1 MNDMAVDERVRAA
14 LTRKVEAA
22 IDVDVDAA
30 WAELVERLETRP
42 RRHFGTGWL
51 VAAAVVVVA
60 LAIGRPVIVE
70 IAGEAANFGRF
81 VEEVVVPAPA
91 GDSDAVD
98 TAHDPVP
105 ASDTYRQD
113 LRRVHLQL
121 NAAIG
126 HGRRD
131 LERLAGADRVLEDLL
146 GERTELDDELRETI
160 AQLRRA
166 EESNDRGAAS
176 RAHTLIEDLERKAA
190 R

>member
-1 MNDMAVDERVRAA
+1 MNDIAVDERLRAA

-42 RRHFGTGWL
+42 RRQFGTGWL
-51 VAAAVVVVA
+51 VAAAVVVVV

-91 GDSDAVD
+91 GDSDSPD
-98 TAHDPVP
+98 PAHDPVP
-105 ASDTYRQD
+105 QDDTYHRE
-113 LRRVHLQL
+113 LRSVH
-121 NAAIG
+121 NRIHDVVFGGARID
-126 HGRRD
+126 R
-131 LERLAGADRVLEDLL
+131 LEGADRVLEDLL
-146 GERTELDDELRETI
+146 GERPELDDD
-160 AQLRRA
+160 LRRA
-166 EESNDRGAAS
+166 MVQLRTAIKEQDRGSAS
-176 RAHTLIEDLERKAA
+176 EAHSTIEDLERKAA